1 MKKRFRFLKNFNNL
15 FHQSDIDNAFV
26 TCCMLHNMLLKY
38 DGWLAP
44 DLAQY
49 PAGGIEATLFRKF
62 GNIYANP

>member
-1 MKKRFRFLKNFNNL
+1 
-15 FHQSDIDNAFV
+15 
-26 TCCMLHNMLLKY
+26 MLLKY